1 MTPSSSVLLPPG
13 GQRILFVLAH
23 PDDGDF
29 ICGGT
34 VARLAGEGRDI
45 HYLLVTRG
53 DKGTTDPDLT
63 PERLATIREQEQRR
77 AAALLGIQA
86 VTFLDGYA
94 DGEVEPT
101 LALRRDIA
109 FVVRQWRP
117 DVVFT
122 FDPWKRYD
130 VHPDHRAVGT
140 CTQDALVNAGAR
152 NFPDQLTNGITPHGV
167 KHLYYFSTDQPNHWV
182 EMSCVIDKK
191 IAAMRC
197 HESQMHNFNPD
208 EYAHRKGREAGMA
221 HKYKCAEA
229 FHHDVI

>member
-1 MTPSSSVLLPPG
+1 MTASSSVLLPPG

-29 ICGGT
+29 ISGGT
-34 VARLAGEGRDI
+34 VARLVEEEKDV

-53 DKGTTDPDLT
+53 DAGGNPDT
-63 PERLATIREQEQRR
+63 REQEQRR
-77 AAALLGIQA
+77 SAELLGVKI
-86 VTFLDGYA
+86 VTFLNGYA

-101 LALRRDIA
+101 ISLRRDIA

-130 VHPDHRAVGT
+130 MHPDHRAVGL
-140 CTQDALVNAGAR
+140 CTQDALVNASAR
-152 NFPDQLTNGITPHGV
+152 NFPEQLVNGIAPHKV
-167 KHLYYFSTDQPNHWV
+167 KHIYYFSTDKPNHWV
-182 EMSCVIDKK
+182 DISDVIDKK

-197 HESQMHNFNPD
+197 HESQMGGFDPD
-208 EYAHRKGREAGMA
+208 EYARRKGREAGMV
-221 HKYKCAEA
+221 HRYKLAEA
-229 FHHDVI
+229 FHHDII

>member
-1 MTPSSSVLLPPG
+1 MAISSSVLLPPG

-29 ICGGT
+29 ISGGT
-34 VARLAGEGRDI
+34 VARLVEEGKDV

-53 DKGTTDPDLT
+53 DAGGNPD
-63 PERLATIREQEQRR
+63 IREQEQRHS
-77 AAALLGIQA
+77 AELLGVKI

-101 LALRRDIA
+101 ISLRRDIA
-109 FVVRQWRP
+109 FIVRQWRP

-130 VHPDHRAVGT
+130 MHPDHRAVGQ
-140 CTQDALVNAGAR
+140 CTQDALVNASAR
-152 NFPDQLTNGITPHGV
+152 NFPEQLVNDITPHKV
-167 KHLYYFSTDQPNHWV
+167 KHLYYFSTDKPNHWV
-182 EMSCVIDKK
+182 DISDVIDRK

-197 HESQMHNFNPD
+197 HESQMSGFDPE
-208 EYAHRKGREAGMA
+208 EYARRKGREAGMA
-221 HKYKCAEA
+221 HKYKLAEA

>member
-1 MTPSSSVLLPPG
+1 MATSSSVLLPPG
-13 GQRILFVLAH
+13 GQHILFVLAH
-23 PDDGDF
+23 PDDADF

-34 VARLAGEGRDI
+34 VACLAEEGREI

-53 DKGTTDPDLT
+53 DNGTNDPAMTPTHLT
-63 PERLATIREQEQRR
+63 TIREQEQRH
-77 AAALLGIQA
+77 AAELLGVQT
-86 VTFLDGYA
+86 VTFLEGYL
-94 DGEVEPT
+94 DGEVEAT

-109 FVVRQWRP
+109 LIVRQWRP

-130 VHPDHRAVGT
+130 MHPDHRAVGI

-152 NFPDQLTNGITPHGV
+152 NFPEQFRNGITPHSV
-167 KHLYYFSTDQPNHWV
+167 KHIYYFSTDQPNHWV
-182 EMSCVIDKK
+182 DTSHVIEKK

-197 HESQMHNFNPD
+197 HESQMSGFNPD
-208 EYAHRKGREAGMA
+208 EYARRKGREAGMA
-221 HKYKCAEA
+221 HKYKLAEA